1 MNVRQKA
8 IENKINSLFVCFCG
22 YLLFEMM
29 VKDLFLSLVLKLKE
43 KMYMKHSYLSHFLC
57 FLVNDFQYF
66 IACHHKAVMF
76 PLA

>member
-43 KMYMKHSYLSHFLC
+43 KSVHETFLLKPFSMLSCL
-57 FLVNDFQYF
+57 
-66 IACHHKAVMF
+66 
-76 PLA
+76 